1 MDLHFTNSRLPQN
14 HVISKTNNNILEFQ
28 PYMYMYFIDLW
39 LLQVNKIEYK
49 HYMYVYTHVNLIIVW
64 FY

>member
-1 MDLHFTNSRLPQN
+1 
-14 HVISKTNNNILEFQ
+14 
-28 PYMYMYFIDLW
+28 MYMYFIDLW

-49 HYMYVYTHVNLIIVW
+49 HYMYVYITHVNLIIVW

>member
-1 MDLHFTNSRLPQN
+1 
-14 HVISKTNNNILEFQ
+14 
-28 PYMYMYFIDLW
+28 MYMYFIDLW
-39 LLQVNKIEYK
+39 LLQVNKIEYE

>member
-1 MDLHFTNSRLPQN
+1 
-14 HVISKTNNNILEFQ
+14 
-28 PYMYMYFIDLW
+28 MYMYFIDLW